1 MIKNARGMT
10 LTEVLIAVF
19 IITIGLT
26 AVATGMQLATVGI
39 NVGQQETTATFLA
52 EEKLEDIKAFALS
65 GSGTQGF
72 ANVTSA
78 NFPAEAYGTI
88 AINGTSYSRYR
99 RTTTITTP
107 TATTKVIVVNVFY
120 TPGAVSA
127 NANAER
133 QVALSTVLTAR

>member
-1 MIKNARGMT
+1 MITNSHGMT
-10 LTEVLIAVF
+10 LTEVLVAVF

-39 NVGQQETTATFLA
+39 NLGQQESTATFLA

-65 GSGTQGF
+65 GLGTQGW

-78 NFPAEAYGTI
+78 NFPAEAYGSIT
-88 AINGTSYSRYR
+88 INGMSYGRYR
-99 RTTTITTP
+99 RITTITTP
-107 TATTKVIVVNVFY
+107 TATQKVIVVNVFY
-120 TPGAVSA
+120 TPGAVSS

-133 QVALSTVLTAR
+133 QVALSTVLTSR